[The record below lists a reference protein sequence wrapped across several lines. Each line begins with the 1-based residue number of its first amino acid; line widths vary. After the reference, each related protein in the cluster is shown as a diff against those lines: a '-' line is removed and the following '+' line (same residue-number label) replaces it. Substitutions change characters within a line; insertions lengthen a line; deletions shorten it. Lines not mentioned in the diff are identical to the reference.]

1 MLHMEL
7 NTPITKQ
14 MELKT
19 WNWDLSKSQFD
30 RMFNLVL
37 FVGQDMLQ
45 DALLCFGATSTSV
58 DEDDD
63 NEDSDEVG

>member
-19 WNWDLSKSQFD
+19 WNWDFSKSQFD

>member
-1 MLHMEL
+1 
-7 NTPITKQ
+7 
-14 MELKT
+14 
-19 WNWDLSKSQFD
+19 
-30 RMFNLVL
+30 MFNLVL